1 VGHIGSMVAY
11 LAAVQLSRVQL
22 QHFYNPQRAVNSWVR
37 GLQLGMALR
46 ERLALEGRQGEKE
59 KGHNVYNNKQT
70 LLVMQCN
77 NGSVFA

>member
-1 VGHIGSMVAY
+1 
-11 LAAVQLSRVQL
+11 
-22 QHFYNPQRAVNSWVR
+22 VR
-37 GLQLGMALR
+37 GLQLGLALR

-59 KGHNVYNNKQT
+59 KGHNVYNNKLT